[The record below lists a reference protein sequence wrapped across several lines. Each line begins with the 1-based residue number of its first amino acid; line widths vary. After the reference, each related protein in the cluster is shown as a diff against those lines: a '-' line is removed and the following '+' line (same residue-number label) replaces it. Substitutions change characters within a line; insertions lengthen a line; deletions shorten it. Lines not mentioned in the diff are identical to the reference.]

1 MPDPLGDI
9 SYTWPFWAAAAI
21 GYLLGTIPFGVI
33 LTRLAGAGD
42 LRAIGSGNIGATNVL
57 RTGRKGLAAATLV
70 LDAAKAIVPV
80 VLADR
85 WLTPDFALLV
95 GGGAFVGHLFPVWL
109 GFGDRAQARRSLL
122 ALAAIVA
129 AFVLAFSDGP
139 IPMALGGLLA
149 AAAAYRGAWGGKGV
163 ATGLGA
169 LLAIS
174 FPVGIAACA
183 TWLAAAGLF
192 RYSSLAAVLAFAAA
206 PAFAWYLGEMP
217 RTHTGFALFLALLV
231 VVRHES
237 NLRRLI
243 KGEEPKIGRKRDPAA

>member
-9 SYTWPFWAAAAI
+9 SYTWPFWAALAI
-21 GYLLGTIPFGVI
+21 GYLVGSIPFGLV
-33 LTRLAGAGD
+33 LTTLAGAGD

-70 LDAAKAIVPV
+70 LDAAKAVVPV
-80 VLADR
+80 MLAER

-95 GGGAFVGHLFPVWL
+95 GGGAFVGHLFPIWL

-122 ALAAIVA
+122 ALAAIA
-129 AFVLAFSDGP
+129 AAAALAFSDGP
-139 IPMALGGLLA
+139 IALALA
-149 AAAAYRGAWGGKGV
+149 GVLAVAAAYRGAWGGKGV

-174 FPVGIAACA
+174 FPVGVAACA

-206 PAFAWYLGEMP
+206 PVFAWTLSEMP
-217 RTHTGFALFLALLV
+217 RTHTGFALFLALFV
-231 VVRHES
+231 IVRHHS
-237 NLRRLI
+237 NLRRLV
-243 KGEEPKIGRKRDPAA
+243 KGEEPRIGRKSDPGA